1 MSNGK
6 LRMTPLMGWSSY
18 CNCDC
23 SPSEKIITDAADALV
38 DLGLADLGYTMV
50 GLDDGYLG
58 RERNAEG
65 QLITKN
71 DIFPHGMKWL
81 TDYIHAKGLQA
92 GCYLGCGL
100 TTWWGDAGSLGHE
113 FEDAKRIA
121 EWGFD
126 MVKYD
131 NHPTEQDGERDLTIE
146 YIRMAKALKECGR
159 DIIYYMC
166 EHGSTRPWL
175 WAHGVGDLWRIGGDI
190 RDNFSRETGPTRGIL
205 GVMDEYALDACPYTR
220 PGAFNDP
227 DFLVV
232 GIKGNSQFMELGDGL
247 TDAEGRT
254 QFALWC
260 MASAPLLIGADLNKL
275 DAPSLET
282 LKNKNLIAI
291 DQDPLCMPAKRVAS
305 EFHGRELWIKQMSDM
320 RWAVAVLN
328 RGTEPNRFNFHWQD
342 LGLSKNLVMTVRD
355 DWTGE
360 EFHEQYTAFACD
372 VAPHDT
378 RVFTLTPEF

>member
-1 MSNGK
+1 MTVKTKK
-6 LRMTPLMGWSSY
+6 LTPVMGWNSY

-38 DLGLADLGYTMV
+38 RLGLSDLGYNMV

-65 QLITKN
+65 QLVWKE

-81 TDYIHAKGLQA
+81 TDYIHSKGLLA

-100 TTWWGDAGSLGHE
+100 TTWWGDAGTLGHE

-126 MVKYD
+126 LVKYD
-131 NHPTEQDGERDLTIE
+131 NHPTDQDGERNLVKE
-146 YIRMAKALKECGR
+146 YIKMGIALKNCGR
-159 DIIYYMC
+159 DIIFAMC
-166 EHGSTRPWL
+166 EHGATRPWL
-175 WAHGVGDLWRIGGDI
+175 WAHGVGDMWRVGGDI
-190 RDNFSRETGPTRGIL
+190 RDNFSRETDQYRGIL
-205 GVMDEYALDACPYTR
+205 GAMDEYGSDSTPHTR
-220 PGAFNDP
+220 VGGISDP

-232 GIKGNSQFMELGDGL
+232 GIKGNSQFMELGNGL

-260 MASAPLLIGADLNKL
+260 MTSSPLIIGADLNKL
-275 DAPSLET
+275 DEESLRT

-291 DQDPLCMPAKRVAS
+291 DQDPLVIPARRVSS
-305 EFHGRELWIKQMSDM
+305 EYHGRELWVKEMSDF

-328 RGTEPNRFNFHWQD
+328 RGPNPNRFSFRWEEV
-342 LGLSKNLVMTVRD
+342 GLAGGIGMTVRD
-355 DWTGE
+355 EWTGE
-360 EFHEQYTAFACD
+360 EFPEQFGVFSCD
-372 VAPHDT
+372 VASHDT
-378 RVFTLTPEF
+378 RVFTLTPEM

>member
-1 MSNGK
+1 MTVKTKK
-6 LRMTPLMGWSSY
+6 LTPVMGWNSY

-38 DLGLADLGYTMV
+38 RLGLSDLGYNMV

-65 QLITKN
+65 QLVWKE

-81 TDYIHAKGLQA
+81 TDYIHSKGLLA

-100 TTWWGDAGSLGHE
+100 TTWWGDAGTLGHE

-126 MVKYD
+126 LVKYD
-131 NHPTEQDGERDLTIE
+131 NHPTDQDGERNLVKE
-146 YIRMAKALKECGR
+146 YIKMGIALKNCGR
-159 DIIYYMC
+159 DIIFAMC
-166 EHGSTRPWL
+166 EHGATRPWL
-175 WAHGVGDLWRIGGDI
+175 WAHGVGDMWRVGGDI
-190 RDNFSRETGPTRGIL
+190 RDNFSRETDQYRGIL
-205 GVMDEYALDACPYTR
+205 GAMDEYGSDSTPHTR
-220 PGAFNDP
+220 AGGISDP

-232 GIKGNSQFMELGDGL
+232 GIKGNSQFMELGNGL

-260 MASAPLLIGADLNKL
+260 MTSSPLIIGADLNKL
-275 DAPSLET
+275 DEESLRT

-291 DQDPLCMPAKRVAS
+291 DQDPLVIPARRVSS
-305 EFHGRELWIKQMSDM
+305 EYHGRELWVKELSDF

-328 RGTEPNRFNFHWQD
+328 RGPNPNRFSFRWEEV
-342 LGLSKNLVMTVRD
+342 GLAHGIGMTVRD
-355 DWTGE
+355 EWTGE
-360 EFHEQYTAFACD
+360 EFPEQFGVFSCD
-372 VAPHDT
+372 VASHDT
-378 RVFTLTPEF
+378 RVFTLTPEM

>member
-1 MSNGK
+1 MSVK
-6 LRMTPLMGWSSY
+6 TKKMTPVMGWNSY

-38 DLGLADLGYTMV
+38 RLGLSDLGYNMV

-58 RERNAEG
+58 RERGADG
-65 QLITKN
+65 QLVWKE

-81 TDYIHAKGLQA
+81 TDYIHAKGLLA

-100 TTWWGDAGSLGHE
+100 TTWWGDAGTLGHE

-126 MVKYD
+126 LVKYD
-131 NHPTEQDGERDLTIE
+131 NHPTDGDGERNLVKE
-146 YIRMAKALKECGR
+146 YIKMGIALKNCGR
-159 DIIYYMC
+159 DIIYAMC
-166 EHGSTRPWL
+166 EHGATRPWL
-175 WAHGVGDLWRIGGDI
+175 WAHGVGDMWRVGGDI
-190 RDNFSRETGPTRGIL
+190 RDSFSRETDQYRGIL
-205 GVMDEYALDACPYTR
+205 GAMDENGSDSTPHTR
-220 PGAFNDP
+220 AGGVSDP

-232 GIKGNSQFMELGDGL
+232 GIKGNSQFMELGNGL

-260 MASAPLLIGADLNKL
+260 MTSSPLIIGADLNKL
-275 DAPSLET
+275 DEESLKT

-291 DQDPLCMPAKRVAS
+291 DQDPLVIPARRVSS
-305 EFHGRELWIKQMSDM
+305 EYHGRELWTKELSDF

-328 RGTEPNRFNFHWQD
+328 RGTETNRFSFRWEEV
-342 LGLSKNLVMTVRD
+342 GLAGGIGMTVRD
-355 DWTGE
+355 EWTGE
-360 EFHEQYTAFACD
+360 TFPEQYGIFSCE
-372 VAPHDT
+372 VASHDT
-378 RVFTLTPEF
+378 RVFTLTPEM